1 MFLIH
6 LVKFSCFF
14 SVVSGRGCIQ
24 CRPLICENLVV
35 GLQIPC
41 QWVYGTENWFTNL
54 QSKTNVWQVLVDV
67 VRIWS
72 LLQMRILSD
81 HDWYEFQDMSLKKH
95 LTKIRKKIKNWHF
108 GETSFGRPEIF
119 LEVIRN
125 HHVSTSNFSAI
136 CPSKRRELV
145 RLRRDLPEHQS
156 RGPQSC
162 VFFWGWSG
170 LVEFCFCWGIK
181 KHRNIRWTWR
191 NCFTSRVMV
200 SKLIMSWYDNSPPC
214 FSFGGQYSILKSL
227 ISTCVLS
234 YIGSREYWLLDRSQR
249 VKKTH

>member
-1 MFLIH
+1 MWKPSGWASNPLPVSLRDWE
-6 LVKFSCFF
+6 LVHQLAIENQRMTGASWC
-14 SVVSGRGCIQ
+14 G
-24 CRPLICENLVV
+24 ENLI
-35 GLQIPC
+35 LATDENPEWPRLIWIPRH
-41 QWVYGTENWFTNL
+41 VF
-54 QSKTNVWQVLVDV
+54 
-67 VRIWS
+67 
-72 LLQMRILSD
+72 
-81 HDWYEFQDMSLKKH
+81 KKAFD
-95 LTKIRKKIKNWHF
+95 KDSEKIKNWHF

-170 LVEFCFCWGIK
+170 LVEFCFPWGIK

-214 FSFGGQYSILKSL
+214 FSFGGQYSIVKSL

>member
-14 SVVSGRGCIQ
+14 NVVSGRGCIQ
-24 CRPLICENLVV
+24 CRPLMCENLVV

-54 QSKTNVWQVLVDV
+54 QSKTNVWQVLVGV

-81 HDWYEFQDMSLKKH
+81 HDEYEFQDMSKH

-108 GETSFGRPEIF
+108 GETSFGRPDLF
-119 LEVIRN
+119 LEVIWN
-125 HHVSTSNFSAI
+125 HHVSTSNFSTV

-156 RGPQSC
+156 RGPKSC
-162 VFFWGWSG
+162 FF
-170 LVEFCFCWGIK
+170 FCGGVVSTRWILFPLGDQK
-181 KHRNIRWTWR
+181 TQKHQMN
-191 NCFTSRVMV
+191 ME
-200 SKLIMSWYDNSPPC
+200 KL
-214 FSFGGQYSILKSL
+214 
-227 ISTCVLS
+227 
-234 YIGSREYWLLDRSQR
+234 
-249 VKKTH
+249 